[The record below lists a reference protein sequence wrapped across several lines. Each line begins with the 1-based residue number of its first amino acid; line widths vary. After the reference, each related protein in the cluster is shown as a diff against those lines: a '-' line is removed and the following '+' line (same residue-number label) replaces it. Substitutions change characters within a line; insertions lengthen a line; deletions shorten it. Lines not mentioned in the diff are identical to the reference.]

1 MSVLT
6 VIMRHA
12 VYIALITIP
21 PRSAFLDAVLGAD
34 HIVRVVEVGF
44 KARLR
49 AVGTVSS
56 RNTLSAV
63 RRIVTFQ
70 ANFIPVGVTGVVTID
85 VIILWDTEL
94 GTIDTMPVLQTRFL
108 AILCTCV
115 VSAGSVIVRH
125 TVCVALVTMPPR
137 QTVFGAVFFIAGV
150 VTSGWMVLRG
160 TECRAA
166 RAEPAWATCCAL
178 RRLPASVANLVSSL
192 IAVVV
197 AFAVVSLRN
206 APLGTP
212 IAMPTG

>member
-1 MSVLT
+1 MRYAHLFAIRTTLVMSVLT

-166 RAEPAWATCCAL
+166 RAEPA
-178 RRLPASVANLVSSL
+178 
-192 IAVVV
+192 
-197 AFAVVSLRN
+197 
-206 APLGTP
+206 
-212 IAMPTG
+212 